1 MRFGDIKIVVIDFY
15 SYEIGA
21 LETYLE
27 EMALKGWMLEKISNL
42 YIKFRKIEPKNIK
55 YTIDIIDGILEKG
68 DLDENLALEY
78 KEKFLNLGWNY
89 SCEFNKLQV
98 FYKEN
103 EDRKSII
110 RKRENKEIQALFHNS
125 LNELILRTV
134 FISFILLI
142 QLKSI
147 FKGENLNYFTNNA
160 SILGLSILVIFISTC
175 LIDLYKLIKFRLGNN
190 KEKSSSTLWIRF
202 KGSII
207 TIIFLTAIIG
217 VITILFENNKED
229 FDIKLIIL
237 SIISGLFLLGYFI
250 ENKKDSIKK
259 KLTISSCFIIT
270 IVSIV
275 VLNNFLVSN
284 IFKNKSNG
292 VKSKQYSLSL
302 EDFNDEVSREE
313 DIYVD
318 EESSFIANKLFY
330 TANGKKMKLSYEL
343 FESDYRFM
351 VNWNFNKMMNWFE
364 KQGICYNEI
373 KTNLPN
379 EVKVY
384 TNEEENN
391 YIILSLNKVIE
402 VIGLYEINDKEE
414 VLNVVYNKIFINK
427 KEEVV

>member
-21 LETYLE
+21 LEIYLE

-42 YIKFRKIEPKNIK
+42 YIKFRKIEPRNIK
-55 YTIDIIDGILEKG
+55 YTIDMVDGVSLNRE
-68 DLDENLALEY
+68 LDKELALDY
-78 KEKFLNLGWNY
+78 IEKLQDLGWTY

-98 FYKEN
+98 FYKKN

-125 LNELILRTV
+125 LSELILRTV

-160 SILGLSILVIFISTC
+160 SILGLSILVIFISIC

-384 TNEEENN
+384 TNGEENN

-402 VIGLYEINDKEE
+402 VIGLDEINDKEE